1 MMYLLSSRMPFLVF
15 LPGSSLHNSGW
26 SPLFYHP
33 AIIIFKAANPSG
45 YLYHDKNN
53 GYKNQEYK

>member
-15 LPGSSLHNSGW
+15 LPGSSLQNSGS

-33 AIIIFKAANPSG
+33 AIIIFQAANPAG
-45 YLYHDKNN
+45 YLYHGKNN
-53 GYKNQEYK
+53 GNNNQKYK